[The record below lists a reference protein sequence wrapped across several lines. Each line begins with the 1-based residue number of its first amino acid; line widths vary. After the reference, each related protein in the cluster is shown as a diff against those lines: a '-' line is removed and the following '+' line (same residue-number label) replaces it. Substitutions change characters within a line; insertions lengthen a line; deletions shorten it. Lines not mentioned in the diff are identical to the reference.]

1 MSKSETKSEY
11 LKEVSVADVESVS
24 SGSFEGDAYANA
36 PQGKASNFQ
45 AYFNVVSV
53 LAGAGTL
60 GLPAALRDAGW
71 VGLAILAL
79 ACAMAI
85 YANQKLIQCLY
96 YDGKNRLRE
105 YPDVAAAAFGLPGR
119 ILVTFFYNSIALGGP
134 VLYLILT
141 GTNIHD
147 LASSVG
153 STITLKQWIMIA
165 AAVMTVPIII
175 TKTMRE
181 VAALSIFGALATTV
195 VVFVVVVASI
205 VDSKNFDTILK
216 PDGSIGP
223 VEHVAAIPR
232 NLPISLATFAFSYGG
247 NVIFPHVE
255 ESMKN
260 KRAWNKIILWG
271 ILTVTALYFLCAATG
286 YAVYGDGVLS
296 PIYLNL
302 PGGTTRT
309 ISTIIITLHVLLAIP
324 LFLTTFNLQIERALK
339 LEHRG
344 LSKRAE
350 WGYRAIVRT
359 LSMILVATIAL
370 FFPYFGQMMSLL
382 GALSDGM
389 LTFVFPVLF
398 YLKLYGIHK
407 VGKIELAVMIL
418 IVIIGIAGSAI
429 GTVDAVKELAKAY
442 RGEN

>member
-1 MSKSETKSEY
+1 MSKSEHPVEK
-11 LKEVSVADVESVS
+11 LQEVDAESVS
-24 SGSFEGDAYANA
+24 SGSLDLNAYAGA
-36 PQGKASNFQ
+36 PAGKATNFQ
-45 AYFNVVSV
+45 AYVNVVSV

-71 VGLAILAL
+71 VGLLILAI
-79 ACAMAI
+79 ACGMAI
-85 YANQKLIQCLY
+85 YANQKLIKCLY

-105 YPDVAAAAFGLPGR
+105 YPDVAHAAFGLPGR

-141 GTNIHD
+141 GSNIHD

-165 AAVMTVPIII
+165 AAVMVVPIIV

-181 VAALSIFGALATTV
+181 VAFLSIFGALSTA
-195 VVFVVVVASI
+195 VVVVIVTIGSI
-205 VDSKNFDTILK
+205 IDSKNFDTILK
-216 PDGSIGP
+216 PDGSVGP

-232 NLPISLATFAFSYGG
+232 HLPIALATFAFSYGG
-247 NVIFPHVE
+247 NVVFPHVE
-255 ESMKN
+255 ESMKH
-260 KRAWNKIILWG
+260 KQAWNKIVLWG
-271 ILTVTALYFLCAATG
+271 ILTVTVLYVVCATTG

-296 PIYLNL
+296 PIYKNL
-302 PGGTTRT
+302 PGGTIRS

-324 LFLTTFNLQIERALK
+324 LFLTTFNLQIESALK

-344 LSKRAE
+344 LSTKTEWAFRAV
-350 WGYRAIVRT
+350 IRT

-389 LTFVFPVLF
+389 LTFVFPVVF
-398 YLKLYGIHK
+398 YLKLYGLRR
-407 VGKIELAVMIL
+407 VGKIELVIMVL
-418 IVIIGIAGSAI
+418 IVIIGTAGAAI

-442 RGEN
+442 RGELD

>member
-1 MSKSETKSEY
+1 MSKTVEKFQ
-11 LKEVSVADVESVS
+11 EVDVESVAS
-24 SGSFEGDAYANA
+24 SGPHEGDAYANA
-36 PQGKASNFQ
+36 PAGKATNFQ
-45 AYFNVVSV
+45 AYVNVVSV

-71 VGLAILAL
+71 VGLIILAL

-85 YANQKLIQCLY
+85 YSNQKLIKCLY
-96 YDGKNRLRE
+96 YDGRNRLRE

-119 ILVTFFYNSIALGGP
+119 IIVTFFYNSIALGGP

-141 GTNIHD
+141 GKNIHY

-153 STITLKQWIMIA
+153 SDITLKQWIMIA
-165 AAVMTVPIII
+165 AAIMVVPIIL

-181 VAALSIFGALATTV
+181 VAFLSIFGALSTAV
-195 VVFVVVVASI
+195 VVFI
-205 VDSKNFDTILK
+205 VMISAIIDSKNFDTVTF
-216 PDGSIGP
+216 PDGSTGP
-223 VEHVAAIPR
+223 VVHDVAIPR
-232 NLPISLATFAFSYGG
+232 NLPIALATFAFSYGG

-260 KRAWNKIILWG
+260 KRAWNKIIFWG
-271 ILTVTALYFLCAATG
+271 VLTVTILYVLCSTSG
-286 YAVYGDGVLS
+286 YAVYGTSVKS
-296 PIYLNL
+296 PIYDNL
-302 PGGTTRT
+302 PGGATRT

-324 LFLTTFNLQIERALK
+324 LFMTTFNLQIESALK
-339 LEHRG
+339 LESRG
-344 LSKRAE
+344 FSTKTE
-350 WGYRAIVRT
+350 WLYRAIIRT

-389 LTFVFPVLF
+389 LTFVFPVVF
-398 YLKLYGIHK
+398 YLKLYGIK
-407 VGKIELAVMIL
+407 RVGKIELVIMVL
-418 IVIIGIAGSAI
+418 IVIIGTAGSAI

-442 RGEN
+442 RGELDH

>member
-1 MSKSETKSEY
+1 MTKYSEKT
-11 LKEVSVADVESVS
+11 DVDAESISS
-24 SGSFEGDAYANA
+24 SGSLDGDVYDNA
-36 PQGKASNFQ
+36 PAGKATNFQ
-45 AYFNVVSV
+45 TYVNVVSV

-71 VGLAILAL
+71 LGLLILAL

-85 YANQKLIQCLY
+85 YSNQKLIQCLY
-96 YDGKNRLRE
+96 YDGRNRLRE
-105 YPDVAAAAFGLPGR
+105 YPDVGHAAFGLPGR

-147 LASSVG
+147 LAFAVG
-153 STITLKQWIMIA
+153 STVTLKQWIMVA
-165 AAVMTVPIII
+165 AAIMTVPIII

-181 VAALSIFGALATTV
+181 VAWLSIAGAASTAIV
-195 VVFVVVVASI
+195 VVIVTIASI
-205 VDSKNFDTILK
+205 VDSKNITVPIEYD
-216 PDGSIGP
+216 
-223 VEHVAAIPR
+223 VVIPR
-232 NLPISLATFAFSYGG
+232 QLPIALATFAFSYGG

-260 KRAWNKIILWG
+260 KKAWNKIILWG
-271 ILTVTALYFLCAATG
+271 ILTVTVLYFLCASTG
-286 YAVYGDGVLS
+286 YAVYGHTVKS

-302 PGGTTRT
+302 PAGATRT
-309 ISTIIITLHVLLAIP
+309 VSTIIITLHVLLAIP
-324 LFLTTFNLQIERALK
+324 LFMTTFNLQIERALK
-339 LEHRG
+339 LDDRG

-350 WGYRAIVRT
+350 WSYRAIIRT

-389 LTFVFPVLF
+389 LTFVFPVIF
-398 YLKLYGIHK
+398 YLKLYGVKK
-407 VGKIELAVMIL
+407 VGKLELLAMVL
-418 IVIIGIAGSAI
+418 IIVIGIAGSAI
-429 GTVDAVKELAKAY
+429 GTVDAIKELAKAY
-442 RGEN
+442 RGELEH

>member
-1 MSKSETKSEY
+1 MSKNIEKMTEADI
-11 LKEVSVADVESVS
+11 ESVAS
-24 SGSFEGDAYANA
+24 SGSLEGDVYANA
-36 PQGKASNFQ
+36 PAGKATNFQ
-45 AYFNVVSV
+45 AYVNVVSV

-71 VGLAILAL
+71 VGLVILAL
-79 ACAMAI
+79 ACGMAI
-85 YANQKLIQCLY
+85 YSNQKLIKCLY
-96 YDGKNRLRE
+96 YDGRNRLRE
-105 YPDVAAAAFGLPGR
+105 YPDVAHAAFGLPGR

-153 STITLKQWIMIA
+153 STVTLKQWIMVA
-165 AAVMTVPIII
+165 ASIMVIPIIV

-181 VAALSIFGALATTV
+181 VAFLSIFGALSTAIV
-195 VVFVVVVASI
+195 VVIVVAASI
-205 VDSKNFDTILK
+205 VDSKNFDTITRH
-216 PDGSIGP
+216 DGTIGP
-223 VEHVAAIPR
+223 VVHDIVIPR
-232 NLPISLATFAFSYGG
+232 NLPIALATFAFSYGG

-271 ILTVTALYFLCAATG
+271 VLTVTVLYFLCSTTG
-286 YAVYGDGVLS
+286 YAVYGTGVKS
-296 PIYLNL
+296 PIYMNL
-302 PGGTTRT
+302 PAGATRT

-324 LFLTTFNLQIERALK
+324 LFMTTFNLQVEAALK
-339 LEHRG
+339 LEDRG
-344 LSKRAE
+344 FSKKTE
-350 WGYRAIVRT
+350 WIYRAIIRT

-398 YLKLYGIHK
+398 YLKLYGFKSVSKFEVVIM
-407 VGKIELAVMIL
+407 VLI
-418 IVIIGIAGSAI
+418 IVIGTAGSAI

-442 RGEN
+442 RGELD

>member
-1 MSKSETKSEY
+1 MSKSEVKSEY
-11 LKEVSVADVESVS
+11 LHEVNVTDVESVS
-24 SGSFEGDAYANA
+24 SGSVDGDAYANA
-36 PQGKASNFQ
+36 PAGKATNFQ
-45 AYFNVVSV
+45 AYVNVVSV

-79 ACAMAI
+79 ACAMAV

-119 ILVTFFYNSIALGGP
+119 IVVTFFYNSIALGGP

-153 STITLKQWIMIA
+153 STITLQQWIMVA

-181 VAALSIFGALATTV
+181 VAALSIFGALSTAIV
-195 VVFVVVVASI
+195 VVIVTIASI
-205 VDSKNFDTILK
+205 VDSKDITAPI
-216 PDGSIGP
+216 
-223 VEHVAAIPR
+223 EHDVAIPR
-232 NLPISLATFAFSYGG
+232 HLPIALATFAFSYGG

-260 KRAWNKIILWG
+260 KKAWNKIILWG
-271 ILTVTALYFLCAATG
+271 ILTVTVLYVVCATAG
-286 YAVYGDGVLS
+286 YAVYGQTVKS

-309 ISTIIITLHVLLAIP
+309 ISTIIITLH
-324 LFLTTFNLQIERALK
+324 
-339 LEHRG
+339 
-344 LSKRAE
+344 
-350 WGYRAIVRT
+350 
-359 LSMILVATIAL
+359 
-370 FFPYFGQMMSLL
+370 
-382 GALSDGM
+382 
-389 LTFVFPVLF
+389 
-398 YLKLYGIHK
+398 
-407 VGKIELAVMIL
+407 
-418 IVIIGIAGSAI
+418 
-429 GTVDAVKELAKAY
+429 
-442 RGEN
+442 

>member
-1 MSKSETKSEY
+1 MTKTEISEK
-11 LKEVSVADVESVS
+11 LQEVDVESVAS
-24 SGSFEGDAYANA
+24 SGPREGDAYANA
-36 PQGKASNFQ
+36 PAGKATNFQ
-45 AYFNVVSV
+45 AYVNVVSV

-71 VGLAILAL
+71 VGLIILAL

-85 YANQKLIQCLY
+85 YSNQKLIKCLY
-96 YDGKNRLRE
+96 YDGRNRLRE

-119 ILVTFFYNSIALGGP
+119 IVVTFFYNSIALGGP

-141 GTNIHD
+141 GSNIHD

-165 AAVMTVPIII
+165 AAIMVVPIIV

-181 VAALSIFGALATTV
+181 VAFLSIFGALSTAI
-195 VVFVVVVASI
+195 VVFIVMVAAI
-205 VDSKNFDTILK
+205 IDSKDFDTVTYSDK
-216 PDGSIGP
+216 TTGP
-223 VEHVAAIPR
+223 VLHDVAIPR
-232 NLPISLATFAFSYGG
+232 NLPIALATFAFSYGG

-255 ESMKN
+255 ESMKD
-260 KRAWNKIILWG
+260 KRAWNRIILWG
-271 ILTVTALYFLCAATG
+271 ILTVTVLYVLCSTTG
-286 YAVYGDGVLS
+286 YAVYGNIVQS
-296 PIYLNL
+296 PIYKNL
-302 PGGTTRT
+302 PGGATRT

-324 LFLTTFNLQIERALK
+324 LFMTTFNLQIESALK
-339 LEHRG
+339 LESRG
-344 LSKRAE
+344 LSTKTE
-350 WGYRAIVRT
+350 WFYRAIIRT

-389 LTFVFPVLF
+389 LTFVFPVVF
-398 YLKLYGIHK
+398 YLKLYGIKK
-407 VGKIELAVMIL
+407 VGKIELVIMAL
-418 IVIIGIAGSAI
+418 IIIIGTAGSAI

-442 RGEN
+442 RGELDH

>member
-1 MSKSETKSEY
+1 M
-11 LKEVSVADVESVS
+11 LKNTEKVHEVDVESVAS
-24 SGSFEGDAYANA
+24 SGSLEGDVFASA
-36 PQGKASNFQ
+36 PAGKATNFQ
-45 AYFNVVSV
+45 AYVNVVSV

-71 VGLAILAL
+71 VGLIILAL

-85 YANQKLIQCLY
+85 YSNQKLIKCLY
-96 YDGKNRLRE
+96 YDGRNRLRE
-105 YPDVAAAAFGLPGR
+105 YPDVAHAAFGLPGR
-119 ILVTFFYNSIALGGP
+119 IVVTFFYNSIALGGP

-165 AAVMTVPIII
+165 AAIMVVPIIL

-181 VAALSIFGALATTV
+181 VAFLSIFGALSTAIV
-195 VVFVVVVASI
+195 VVI
-205 VDSKNFDTILK
+205 VMIAAIIDSKNFDEIIK
-216 PDGSIGP
+216 PDGTTGP
-223 VEHVAAIPR
+223 VEYDAVIPR
-232 NLPISLATFAFSYGG
+232 NLPIALATFAFSYGG
-247 NVIFPHVE
+247 NVVFPHVE

-260 KRAWNKIILWG
+260 KRSWNNIILWG
-271 ILTVTALYFLCAATG
+271 TLTVTALYILCSTTG
-286 YAVYGDGVLS
+286 YAVYGDGVKS

-302 PGGTTRT
+302 PGGVTRT

-324 LFLTTFNLQIERALK
+324 LFMTTFNLQIESAIK
-339 LEHRG
+339 LEQRG
-344 LSKRAE
+344 FSAKTE
-350 WGYRAIVRT
+350 FIYRAITRT
-359 LSMILVATIAL
+359 LSMVLVATIAL

-389 LTFVFPVLF
+389 LTFVFPVIL
-398 YLKLYGIHK
+398 YLKLFGIKK
-407 VGKIELAVMIL
+407 VGKIELIIMAFII
-418 IVIIGIAGSAI
+418 IVGTAGAAI

-442 RGEN
+442 RGELDH

>member
-1 MSKSETKSEY
+1 MSKSEIKSEY
-11 LKEVSVADVESVS
+11 LHEVNVADVESVS
-24 SGSFEGDAYANA
+24 SGSVDGDVYANA
-36 PQGKASNFQ
+36 PAGRATNFQ
-45 AYFNVVSV
+45 AYVNVVSV

-79 ACAMAI
+79 ACAMAV
-85 YANQKLIQCLY
+85 YANQKLIECLY
-96 YDGKNRLRE
+96 YDGKRRLRE

-153 STITLKQWIMIA
+153 STVTLKQWIMVA

-181 VAALSIFGALATTV
+181 VAALSIFGALSTA
-195 VVFVVVVASI
+195 VVVVIVTIASI
-205 VDSKNFDTILK
+205 VDSKNITI
-216 PDGSIGP
+216 PI
-223 VEHVAAIPR
+223 EHDVAIPR
-232 NLPISLATFAFSYGG
+232 HLPIALATFAFSYGG

-260 KRAWNKIILWG
+260 KKAWNKIVLWG
-271 ILTVTALYFLCAATG
+271 ILTVTVLYVVCATTG
-286 YAVYGDGVLS
+286 YAVYGHTVKS

-324 LFLTTFNLQIERALK
+324 LFMTTFNLQVERALK

-344 LSKRAE
+344 LSTRAE
-350 WGYRAIVRT
+350 WSYRAIIRT

-389 LTFVFPVLF
+389 LTFVFPVVF
-398 YLKLYGIHK
+398 YLKLYGLRK
-407 VGKIELAVMIL
+407 VGKIELVVMVL
-418 IVIIGIAGSAI
+418 IIIIGVAGAAI

-442 RGEN
+442 RGELNH

>member
-1 MSKSETKSEY
+1 MQE
-11 LKEVSVADVESVS
+11 ADVESIAS
-24 SGSFEGDAYANA
+24 SGSLEGDIYANA
-36 PQGKASNFQ
+36 PAGKATNFQ
-45 AYFNVVSV
+45 TYVNVVSV

-71 VGLAILAL
+71 LGLLILAL

-85 YANQKLIQCLY
+85 YSNQKLIQCLY
-96 YDGKNRLRE
+96 HDGRNRLRE
-105 YPDVAAAAFGLPGR
+105 YPDVAHAAFGMPGR

-153 STITLKQWIMIA
+153 STITLKQWIMVA
-165 AAVMTVPIII
+165 AAIMTVPIII

-181 VAALSIFGALATTV
+181 VAVLSIFGALATTI
-195 VVFVVVVASI
+195 VVFIVAVAAI
-205 VDSKNFDTILK
+205 VDSKNFDTIAA
-216 PDGSIGP
+216 PGGVVGP
-223 VEHVAAIPR
+223 VEHDIVIPR
-232 NLPISLATFAFSYGG
+232 QLPIALATFAFSYGG

-271 ILTVTALYFLCAATG
+271 ILTVTALYFLCATTG
-286 YAVYGDGVLS
+286 YAVYGHGVKS

-302 PGGTTRT
+302 PGGVTRT

-324 LFLTTFNLQIERALK
+324 LFMTTFNLQVERALK

-350 WGYRAIVRT
+350 WGYRAIIRT

-389 LTFVFPVLF
+389 LTFVFPVVFYIKLF
-398 YLKLYGIHK
+398 GIKK
-407 VGKIELAVMIL
+407 VGKLELLAMAF
-418 IVIIGIAGSAI
+418 IVVIGVAGSAI

-442 RGEN
+442 RGELDH

>member
-1 MSKSETKSEY
+1 MSKTVEKVH
-11 LKEVSVADVESVS
+11 EVDVESVS
-24 SGSFEGDAYANA
+24 SGSFEGDIYANA
-36 PQGKASNFQ
+36 PAGKATNFQ
-45 AYFNVVSV
+45 AYVNVVSV

-71 VGLAILAL
+71 VGLIILAL

-85 YANQKLIQCLY
+85 YSNQKLIKCLY
-96 YDGKNRLRE
+96 YDGRNRLRE
-105 YPDVAAAAFGLPGR
+105 YPDVAHAAFGLPGR
-119 ILVTFFYNSIALGGP
+119 IVVTFFYNSIALGGP

-165 AAVMTVPIII
+165 AAIMVIPIIL

-181 VAALSIFGALATTV
+181 VAFLSIFGALSTAI
-195 VVFVVVVASI
+195 VVFI
-205 VDSKNFDTILK
+205 VMIAAILDSKNFDTIAK
-216 PDGSIGP
+216 PDGTVGP
-223 VEHVAAIPR
+223 VHHDVVIPR
-232 NLPISLATFAFSYGG
+232 NLPIALATFAFSYGG

-260 KRAWNKIILWG
+260 KKSWNKIILWG
-271 ILTVTALYFLCAATG
+271 TLTVTLLYILCSTSG
-286 YAVYGDGVLS
+286 YAVYGDGVKS
-296 PIYLNL
+296 PIYQNL
-302 PGGTTRT
+302 PGGATRT

-324 LFLTTFNLQIERALK
+324 LFMTTFNLQIESALK
-339 LEHRG
+339 LDSRG
-344 LSKRAE
+344 FSAKTE
-350 WGYRAIVRT
+350 WAYRAVLRT

-389 LTFVFPVLF
+389 LTFVFPVVF
-398 YLKLYGIHK
+398 YLKLFGFKKI
-407 VGKIELAVMIL
+407 GKIELLLMAL
-418 IVIIGIAGSAI
+418 IIIIGTAGSVI
-429 GTVDAVKELAKAY
+429 GTIDAVKELAKAY
-442 RGEN
+442 RGELDH

>member
-1 MSKSETKSEY
+1 MSKSEHTPEK
-11 LKEVSVADVESVS
+11 LHEVDAESVS
-24 SGSFEGDAYANA
+24 SGSLDLDAYAGA
-36 PQGKASNFQ
+36 PAGKATNFQ
-45 AYFNVVSV
+45 AYVNVVSV

-71 VGLAILAL
+71 VGLIILAL

-85 YANQKLIQCLY
+85 YANQKLIKCLY

-105 YPDVAAAAFGLPGR
+105 YPDVAHAAFGLPGR

-165 AAVMTVPIII
+165 AAVMVVPIIL

-181 VAALSIFGALATTV
+181 VAFLSIFGALSTA
-195 VVFVVVVASI
+195 VVVVIVTISSI
-205 VDSKNFDTILK
+205 IDSKNFDTILK
-216 PDGSIGP
+216 VDGTVGP
-223 VEHVAAIPR
+223 VEHVVAIPR
-232 NLPISLATFAFSYGG
+232 HLPIALATFAFSYGG

-255 ESMKN
+255 ESMKY
-260 KRAWNKIILWG
+260 KRAWNKIVFWG
-271 ILTVTALYFLCAATG
+271 MLTVTLLYILCSTSG
-286 YAVYGDGVLS
+286 YAVYGDGVKS
-296 PIYLNL
+296 PIYQNL

-324 LFLTTFNLQIERALK
+324 LFLTTFNLQIESALK
-339 LEHRG
+339 LDSRG
-344 LSKRAE
+344 LSAKTE
-350 WGYRAIVRT
+350 FLYRAVIRT
-359 LSMILVATIAL
+359 LSMVLAATIAL

-389 LTFVFPVLF
+389 LTFVFPVVF
-398 YLKLYGIHK
+398 YLKLYGFRR
-407 VGKIELAVMIL
+407 VGKIELLLMGL
-418 IVIIGIAGSAI
+418 IIIIGTAGAAI
-429 GTVDAVKELAKAY
+429 GTVDAIKELAKAY
-442 RGEN
+442 RGELD

>member
-1 MSKSETKSEY
+1 MTKTEISEK
-11 LKEVSVADVESVS
+11 LQEVDVESVAS
-24 SGSFEGDAYANA
+24 SGPREGDAYANA
-36 PQGKASNFQ
+36 PAGKATNFQ
-45 AYFNVVSV
+45 AYVNVVSV

-71 VGLAILAL
+71 VGLIILAL

-85 YANQKLIQCLY
+85 YSNQKLIKCLY
-96 YDGKNRLRE
+96 YDGRNRLRE

-119 ILVTFFYNSIALGGP
+119 IVVTFFYNSIALGGP

-141 GTNIHD
+141 GSNIHD

-165 AAVMTVPIII
+165 AAIMVVPIIV

-181 VAALSIFGALATTV
+181 VAFLSIFGALSTAI
-195 VVFVVVVASI
+195 VVFIVMVAAI
-205 VDSKNFDTILK
+205 IDSKDFDTVTY
-216 PDGSIGP
+216 PDKTTGP
-223 VEHVAAIPR
+223 VLHDVAIPR
-232 NLPISLATFAFSYGG
+232 NLPIALATFAFSYGG

-255 ESMKN
+255 ESMKD
-260 KRAWNKIILWG
+260 KRAWNRIILWG
-271 ILTVTALYFLCAATG
+271 ILTVTVLYVLCSTTG
-286 YAVYGDGVLS
+286 YAVYGNIVQS
-296 PIYLNL
+296 PIYKNL
-302 PGGTTRT
+302 PGGATRT

-324 LFLTTFNLQIERALK
+324 LFMTTFNLQIESALK
-339 LEHRG
+339 LESRG
-344 LSKRAE
+344 LSTKTE
-350 WGYRAIVRT
+350 WFYRAIIRT

-389 LTFVFPVLF
+389 LTFVFPVVF
-398 YLKLYGIHK
+398 YLKLYGIKK
-407 VGKIELAVMIL
+407 VGKIELVIMAFI
-418 IVIIGIAGSAI
+418 IIIGTAGSAI

-442 RGEN
+442 RGELDH

>member
-1 MSKSETKSEY
+1 MTKFSEKT
-11 LKEVSVADVESVS
+11 EVDVESISS
-24 SGSFEGDAYANA
+24 SGSLEGDVYANA
-36 PQGKASNFQ
+36 PAGKATNFQ
-45 AYFNVVSV
+45 TYVNIVSV

-71 VGLAILAL
+71 LGLLILAL

-85 YANQKLIQCLY
+85 YSNQKLIQCLY
-96 YDGKNRLRE
+96 YDGRNRLRE
-105 YPDVAAAAFGLPGR
+105 YPDVAHAAFGLPGR

-153 STITLKQWIMIA
+153 STVTLKQWIMVA
-165 AAVMTVPIII
+165 AAIMTVPIII

-181 VAALSIFGALATTV
+181 VAWFSIAGAASTAI
-195 VVFVVVVASI
+195 VVVVVTIASI
-205 VDSKNFDTILK
+205 VDSKNITVPI
-216 PDGSIGP
+216 
-223 VEHVAAIPR
+223 EHDIVIPR
-232 NLPISLATFAFSYGG
+232 QLPIALATFAFSYGG

-260 KRAWNKIILWG
+260 KKAWNKIILWG
-271 ILTVTALYFLCAATG
+271 ILTVTVLYFLCASTG
-286 YAVYGDGVLS
+286 YAVYGHTVKS

-302 PGGTTRT
+302 PSGATRT

-324 LFLTTFNLQIERALK
+324 LFMTTFNLQIERALK
-339 LEHRG
+339 LEDRG

-350 WGYRAIVRT
+350 WSYRAIIRT

-389 LTFVFPVLF
+389 LTFVFPVVF
-398 YLKLYGIHK
+398 YLKLYGVKK
-407 VGKIELAVMIL
+407 VGKLELLAMIL
-418 IVIIGIAGSAI
+418 IIVIGVAGSAI

-442 RGEN
+442 RGELDH

>member
-1 MSKSETKSEY
+1 MTKTEIVE
-11 LKEVSVADVESVS
+11 KFEEVDVESVAS
-24 SGSFEGDAYANA
+24 SGPHEDDAYANA
-36 PQGKASNFQ
+36 PAGKATDFQ
-45 AYFNVVSV
+45 AYVNVVSV

-79 ACAMAI
+79 ACAMAV
-85 YANQKLIQCLY
+85 YSNQKLIKCLY
-96 YDGKNRLRE
+96 YDGRNRLRE

-119 ILVTFFYNSIALGGP
+119 IVVTFFYNSIALGGP

-141 GTNIHD
+141 GTNIED

-165 AAVMTVPIII
+165 AAIMVVPIIL

-181 VAALSIFGALATTV
+181 VAFLSIFGALSTAI
-195 VVFVVVVASI
+195 VVFI
-205 VDSKNFDTILK
+205 VMVSAIIDSKDL
-216 PDGSIGP
+216 DP
-223 VEHVAAIPR
+223 VTYPENTTGHDAAIPR
-232 NLPISLATFAFSYGG
+232 NLPIALATFAFSYGG

-260 KRAWNKIILWG
+260 KRSWNKVILWG
-271 ILTVTALYFLCAATG
+271 VLTVTVLYVLCSTTG
-286 YAVYGDGVLS
+286 YAVYGHAVLS

-302 PGGTTRT
+302 PGGATRT

-324 LFLTTFNLQIERALK
+324 LFMTTFNLQIESALK
-339 LEHRG
+339 LDSRG
-344 LSKRAE
+344 LSTKTE
-350 WGYRAIVRT
+350 WLYRAIIRT

-389 LTFVFPVLF
+389 LTFVFPLVF
-398 YLKLYGIHK
+398 YLKLYGINK
-407 VGKIELAVMIL
+407 VGKIELAFMAL
-418 IVIIGIAGSAI
+418 IIIIGTAGSAI

-442 RGEN
+442 RGELDN

>member
-1 MSKSETKSEY
+1 MTKTVE
-11 LKEVSVADVESVS
+11 KFQEVDVESVAS
-24 SGSFEGDAYANA
+24 SGPHEGDAYANA
-36 PQGKASNFQ
+36 PAGKATNFQ
-45 AYFNVVSV
+45 AYVNVVSV

-60 GLPAALRDAGW
+60 GLPSALRDAGW
-71 VGLAILAL
+71 VGLIILAL

-85 YANQKLIQCLY
+85 YSNQKLIKCLY
-96 YDGKNRLRE
+96 YDGRNRLRE

-119 ILVTFFYNSIALGGP
+119 IVVTFFYNSIALGGP

-153 STITLKQWIMIA
+153 SAITVKQWIMIA
-165 AAVMTVPIII
+165 AAIMTVPIII

-181 VAALSIFGALATTV
+181 VAFLSIFGALSTTI
-195 VVFVVVVASI
+195 VVFIVMVAAI
-205 VDSKNFDTILK
+205 IDSKDLDTRT
-216 PDGSIGP
+216 GP
-223 VEHVAAIPR
+223 IDHDIVIPR

-271 ILTVTALYFLCAATG
+271 VLTVTVLYVLCSTTG
-286 YAVYGDGVLS
+286 YAVYGTTVLS
-296 PIYLNL
+296 PIYKNL
-302 PGGTTRT
+302 PGGATRS

-324 LFLTTFNLQIERALK
+324 LFMTTFNLQIESALK
-339 LEHRG
+339 LESRG
-344 LSKRAE
+344 LSTKTE
-350 WGYRAIVRT
+350 WLYRAIIRT

-370 FFPYFGQMMSLL
+370 FFPYFEQMMSLL

-389 LTFVFPVLF
+389 LTFVFPLVF
-398 YLKLYGIHK
+398 YLKLYGIKK
-407 VGKIELAVMIL
+407 VGKFELVIMGL
-418 IVIIGIAGSAI
+418 IIIVGTAGSAI
-429 GTVDAVKELAKAY
+429 GTVDAIKGLAKAY
-442 RGEN
+442 RGELNH